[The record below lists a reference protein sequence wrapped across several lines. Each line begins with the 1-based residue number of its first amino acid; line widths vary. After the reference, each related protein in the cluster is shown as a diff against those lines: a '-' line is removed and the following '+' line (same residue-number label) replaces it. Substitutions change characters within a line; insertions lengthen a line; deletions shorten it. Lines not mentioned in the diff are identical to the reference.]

1 MQIFDVPKNRYIILI
16 GLGLFRIEIATKKSK
31 ILSETLLD
39 IFHNFILHKIKKIDY
54 YLLLNGLINR
64 LNCLCKSD
72 PN

>member
-54 YLLLNGLINR
+54 YLINR